1 MPNNNDLKFDE
12 QSWHD
17 YMAKITAT
25 LPADVAK
32 SVMRTVD
39 EAGATQ
45 GTLLLLEILGH
56 LKIRDKDELSELA
69 REAVRKKR

>member
-1 MPNNNDLKFDE
+1 MPNDNDLKFDE

-17 YMAKITAT
+17 FMAKITAT
-25 LPADVAK
+25 LPDDVAK
-32 SVMRTVD
+32 SVMHTAD

-56 LKIRDKDELSELA
+56 LKIREKDELSELA
-69 REAVRKKR
+69 REAIRKKR